1 MQAGRVLVPLVLA
14 FLISITSGC
23 PPTYG
28 GCLILPY
35 DDEFNRDISCTHT
48 LSFFRS
54 FILSLYSL
62 CTLLYCNAHHI
73 QLYTPYH
80 SAHATRSNT
89 QHAATRSITQHHA
102 ASRSITQHH
111 AAPHSTTQHHAASR
125 STQYPTYKLV
135 IHPIDN
141 IFSFS
146 FYICLNN
153 NFRIRRTLMLI
164 HIQRPSRLHVRL
176 LLEGHRREFRSKHGL
191 C

>member
-1 MQAGRVLVPLVLA
+1 MRSFFLTALHALGSNMQAGRVLVPLVLA

-89 QHAATRSITQHHA
+89 QHHAAPRSITQHHA

-111 AAPHSTTQHHAASR
+111 AAPHSTTQHHAAR
-125 STQYPTYKLV
+125 
-135 IHPIDN
+135 N
-141 IFSFS
+141 I
-146 FYICLNN
+146 L
-153 NFRIRRTLMLI
+153 
-164 HIQRPSRLHVRL
+164 HIN
-176 LLEGHRREFRSKHGL
+176 
-191 C
+191 